1 MAAALFFMWLC
12 LCYHSGMKKNVGFV
26 LPTVVVSSVVLMI
39 VLAASLQL
47 ASSASMALRE
57 QYYNML
63 AREAAEAGAVMMG
76 ECMKTRSFNASR
88 VIRPNT
94 DCFGNNKGSDATVH
108 QSGNIQTVFEGK
120 YTVAGRAQ
128 TATVVGK
135 AQLKRSDGKIYR
147 EYSYVAKQTITDSLD
162 GNGSTGSKRWWYF
175 GQNARLDFGVKGFHP
190 VASTFGNRSFASAE
204 GVTTVSDR
212 RGNLLFF
219 SDGLNIWNRLGSI
232 MPIKPGSHN
241 ANPNCDAPNGNY
253 NFGNTSLGQRLCGST
268 TATQAV
274 AAFPIN
280 QEETRY
286 VVVTNTA
293 NQGEAR
299 KYGTLY
305 WSLIDFT
312 PAKPDGEIILRNYAV
327 APLHMKNYASEALNA
342 RPNEKGNGA
351 IIYTYRQNAP
361 NKLYAFGLWSE
372 NNGGYIIS
380 GQSPH
385 IGGNTK
391 NIIFSEKEFSGAP
404 PARTRACG
412 NDVSAFNGTGF
423 GSVNFDKGY
432 TRMVVFMGSNNN
444 RSCQK
449 WQFAGVAK
457 VFDIRG
463 DNTMTQLHEWTVEN
477 SREDRGMAYS
487 ADFSPSGRYVYT
499 ASIYPARIYR
509 YDLHAGSNYN
519 IKQSERFIGNSGC
532 SDYHGTGI
540 RGTRCLITSN
550 GLAGTG
556 PEGGGQILRGPDGR
570 MYVAD
575 RGTKHI
581 SVIDHPDA
589 DSPAVHAQTATA
601 VGWRYA
607 GLPIPGGGYSFY
619 GLPQMVTL
627 YSPRL
632 IQY

>member
-1 MAAALFFMWLC
+1 MNRRM
-12 LCYHSGMKKNVGFV
+12 GFV

-39 VLAASLQL
+39 VLMAALNL
-47 ASSASMALRE
+47 ASSSSAALRD

-76 ECMKTRSFNASR
+76 ECLKARDFDA
-88 VIRPNT
+88 VKIVRPNT
-94 DCFGNNKGSDATVH
+94 DCKGIPN
-108 QSGNIQTVFEGK
+108 G
-120 YTVAGRAQ
+120 AQ
-128 TATVVGK
+128 TAIYSSGNLQTTFEGRYIIAGRSQTVSIAGK
-135 AQLKRSDGKIYR
+135 AQLKRSDGVVYK
-147 EYSYVAKQTITDSLD
+147 EYKYTSKQTVTDSLD
-162 GNGSTGSKRWWYF
+162 HNGSTGSKRWWYL
-175 GQNARLDFGVKGFHP
+175 GHNASLDFGVNGSHP
-190 VASTFGNRSFASAE
+190 VASTLGNRAFASQE

-212 RGNLLFF
+212 NGNLLFF
-219 SDGLNIWNRLGSI
+219 SDGLNIWDKSGRVMPVKSGSI
-232 MPIKPGSHN
+232 N
-241 ANPNCDAPNGNY
+241 ANPNCDATSGSF

-293 NQGEAR
+293 NQGEAK

-372 NNGGYIIS
+372 NNGSHIIS
-380 GQSPH
+380 GQNPNNS
-385 IGGNTK
+385 GNTK
-391 NIIFSEKEFSGAP
+391 NIIFSEQEFTGSP
-404 PARTRACG
+404 PSRTRACG
-412 NDVSAFNGTGF
+412 NHAAAFSSTGF
-423 GSVNFDKGY
+423 GSVNFDSSYSK
-432 TRMVVFMGSNNN
+432 MVVFMGSNGQCHDNN
-444 RSCQK
+444 DNNDSYREGK
-449 WQFAGVAK
+449 WTNAGIIK

-463 DNTMTQLHEWTVEN
+463 DHVISETNGWTVEKPLEN
-477 SREDRGMAYS
+477 RGAAYS